1 MKIPGTEDIQLKRF
15 EDHHTGSL
23 LAYQLPSEQALFTAL
38 PKTVFERI
46 AARNARGD
54 FSAISVSILAGD
66 QAIGLFVMDSGP
78 DLNLW
83 TENTHAVFL
92 RSLSINPAFQGQGIG
107 TLVMQ
112 YLPEFITGY
121 IPELSVNEIVL
132 GVNRDNTT
140 AQKLYSRIGFKE
152 YGFNMNP
159 PFVGQLIMKWHL

>member
-1 MKIPGTEDIQLKRF
+1 MKITDTSNIVLERYEDR
-15 EDHHTGSL
+15 HTASL
-23 LAYQLPSEQALFTAL
+23 LSYQLPPDQALFTAL
-38 PKTVFERI
+38 PAKVFERI
-46 AARNARGD
+46 AARNAQGD
-54 FSAISVSILAGD
+54 FSGIPVSILSGE
-66 QAIGLFVMDSGP
+66 QPIGLFVLDSGA

-83 TENTHAVFL
+83 TENRHAVFL

-112 YLPEFITGY
+112 YLPEFIAGH

-132 GVNRDNTT
+132 GVNRENKA

-159 PFVGQLIMKWHL
+159 PFVGQIIMKWHL